1 MDDADAACARDAVP
15 PTRAAAAEASQD
27 TPLRLARTRT
37 ARALLTALALLSLG
51 VAILGLFVPGLPSTE
66 FVLLSAW
73 AAAKG
78 SPRLH
83 AWLLGHRVFGPMLY
97 NWHHGRMV
105 SRRAKWSATA
115 AMTVCAGVLLF
126 GMHRPWLAYG
136 AIACMACVLAWLW
149 CRPEPP
155 G

>member
-1 MDDADAACARDAVP
+1 MDDAEPASPVP
-15 PTRAAAAEASQD
+15 GANPGD
-27 TPLRLARTRT
+27 PPLRLARTRT

-66 FVLLSAW
+66 FILLSAW

-97 NWHHGRMV
+97 NWHNGRMV

-115 AMTVCAGVLLF
+115 AMSICSAVLLF

-149 CRPEPP
+149 RRPEPAA
-155 G
+155 

>member
-1 MDDADAACARDAVP
+1 VDDAKAGPRDAVP
-15 PTRAAAAEASQD
+15 PRARAAAQADDA
-27 TPLRLARTRT
+27 PLRLARTRA
-37 ARALLTALALLSLG
+37 ARALLTALALASLG
-51 VAILGLFVPGLPSTE
+51 VAILGLFIPGLPSTE
-66 FVLLSAW
+66 FVLLAAW

-115 AMTVCAGVLLF
+115 AMTVCAGVLLY
-126 GMHRPWLAYG
+126 GMHRPWLAYA

-149 CRPEPP
+149 RRPEPP
-155 G
+155 VS

>member
-1 MDDADAACARDAVP
+1 MDDADAACAREAVP
-15 PTRAAAAEASQD
+15 ASRSGGSHAGD
-27 TPLRLARTRT
+27 PPLRLARTRA
-37 ARALLTALALLSLG
+37 ARLLLTGLALLSLG

-97 NWHHGRMV
+97 NWHNGRMV
-105 SRRAKWSATA
+105 SRRAKWSATV
-115 AMTVCAGVLLF
+115 AMSVCSAVLLF
-126 GMHRPWLAYG
+126 GTHRPWLAYG

-149 CRPEPP
+149 RRPEPAA
-155 G
+155 

>member
-1 MDDADAACARDAVP
+1 MP
-15 PTRAAAAEASQD
+15 PGANASD
-27 TPLRLARTRT
+27 PPLRLARTRT
-37 ARALLTALALLSLG
+37 ARVLLTALALLSLG

-97 NWHHGRMV
+97 NWHNGRMV

-115 AMTVCAGVLLF
+115 AMSVCSAVLLF
-126 GMHRPWLAYG
+126 GTHRPWLAYG

-149 CRPEPP
+149 RRPEPAA
-155 G
+155 